1 MLTLINECVKVEGDW
16 FLYFRF
22 EETRDCEKV
31 SFCGT
36 AKLFRDYGQNHPIL
50 IGESEHYSRVFYFS
64 PPEGCNVEQSFEMLF
79 WEVAKLAFAMT
90 QGSVRYAAQLL
101 SQHSDGTWTLPFLKQ
116 PV

>member
-22 EETRDCEKV
+22 ENTGDCEKV

-36 AKLFRDYGQNHPIL
+36 AKLFRDYGQDHPIL
-50 IGESEHYSRVFYFS
+50 IGESEHSRVFYFH
-64 PPEGCNVEQSFEMLF
+64 PPEGCNVRQSFEVLF

-90 QGSVRYAAQLL
+90 QGSVRYAAQSL
-101 SQHSDGTWTLPFLKQ
+101 SQHSDDTWTLPFLKQ